1 MPAATLREVLQNTR
15 EQHFAVGAFDTM
27 DHAFTEGILA
37 AAEETQTPVIVAAGD
52 FPGPDYENFLPYL
65 ADRVRRASVPVCLHF
80 DHGGSFEACARAI
93 RAGFTSVMIDG
104 SALPFA
110 ENIALTKR
118 VVEMAH
124 ACGVDVEGEIGH
136 VGANAGSVESA
147 RDDSRY
153 TEPEAAAEFLEKTG
167 VDALAVAIGTAHGV
181 YKEAPKIDFERLSTI
196 RSMVSVPLVMHGASG
211 LSDEDFR
218 RAVENGMCKI
228 NAFTNLTLAVTS
240 RIAADMPDLAN
251 PPKMSHEISLRMT
264 AYAKREVLRHIRLF
278 GTEKSSW
285 RKCV

>member
-1 MPAATLREVLQNTR
+1 MPIASLREVLQNTR

-37 AAEETQTPVIVAAGD
+37 AAEETQTPVILAAGD
-52 FPGPDYENFLPYL
+52 FPGPDYSNFLPYL
-65 ADRVRRASVPVCLHF
+65 VDRISRTSVPVCLHF

-93 RAGFTSVMIDG
+93 RAGFSSVMIDG
-104 SALPFA
+104 SALSFS

-124 ACGVDVEGEIGH
+124 ACHVDVEGEVGH
-136 VGANAGSVESA
+136 VGANAGSVESR

-153 TEPEAAAEFLEKTG
+153 TEPEAAAEFSEQTG

-181 YKEAPKIDFERLSTI
+181 YKEAPKIDFERLRAI
-196 RSMVSVPLVMHGASG
+196 RSLVSVPLVMHGASG

-228 NAFTNLTLAVTS
+228 NAFTNLTIAVTS
-240 RIAADMPDLAN
+240 HIADDIPFLTN
-251 PPKMSHEISLRMT
+251 PLKMSHEISLKMT
-264 AYAKREVLRHIRLF
+264 AYAKQEVLRHILLF
-278 GTEKSSW
+278 GTQKAHGGNRS
-285 RKCV
+285 

>member
-1 MPAATLREVLQNTR
+1 MPVATLREVLQNTR

-65 ADRVRRASVPVCLHF
+65 VDRVRRASVPVCLHF

-104 SALPFA
+104 STLPFA

-240 RIAADMPDLAN
+240 RIAADMPGLAN

-264 AYAKREVLRHIRLF
+264 AYAKREVLRHIQLF
-278 GTEKSSW
+278 GTEKSPW